1 MSQDTTSNSQIVDV
15 GGNLYRL
22 EALIDSYAE
31 ILEQAKQQLEQ
42 FELSDVDAARIAKRA
57 MERFNYVSLANE
69 ILWTFKGET
78 EGAKACLQT
87 ITGQV
92 QANIDANHIRLL
104 IKAELG
110 DLVNDRFDLLKRDID
125 LRFTKLLEAEAVEA
139 RTEARASTRM
149 FEEMFRS
156 VFGQQI
162 NDQIKRQANE
172 LAEDWQRRRA
182 ELDQQQ
188 AEG

>member
-1 MSQDTTSNSQIVDV
+1 MSQDTTSNNQIVDV

-31 ILEQAKQQLEQ
+31 ILEQAKRQLEQ
-42 FELSDVDAARIAKRA
+42 FELSDVDAARIGKLA
-57 MERFNYVSLANE
+57 MDRFNYGSLASE
-69 ILWTFKGET
+69 IIWTLRDET
-78 EGAKACLQT
+78 EATSACLQA
-87 ITGQV
+87 ITRQV
-92 QANIDANHIRLL
+92 QANIDADHIRHMIRL
-104 IKAELG
+104 ELG
-110 DLVNDRFDLLKRDID
+110 ILVNDRFDLLKKDID

-162 NDQIKRQANE
+162 NTQIKLQANE